1 MTDLTTPAYSF
12 DPNLGTYRGETVA
25 DADPLVENNWLF
37 PAHSTSVAPP
47 AAAAGQIA
55 VLDQVAQT
63 WSLVASWF
71 ATPLYLTSSGEPY
84 VLGST
89 VDGNVFNGLGALP
102 AWLTDVARPSDLYVW
117 TAGAWAIDATLQAN
131 SQAAAAQA
139 QVAQLMAQ
147 ASLIT
152 SGLSDAFIAGIL
164 SDADQARYK
173 AWAAYK
179 LALTQVSQQTGYPAT
194 IVWPTAPTS

>member
-1 MTDLTTPAYSF
+1 MTDLTKPAYSF
-12 DPNLGTYRGETVA
+12 DPTLGVYLGETVA
-25 DADPLVENNWLF
+25 DPDPLVEDNWLF
-37 PAHSTSVAPP
+37 PAHTTSVAPP
-47 AAAAGQIA
+47 APGTGQIA
-55 VLDQVAQT
+55 VLDQIAQT
-63 WSLVASWF
+63 WSLVAAWF
-71 ATPLYLTSSGEPY
+71 DAPLYLTASGDAY
-84 VLGST
+84 VLGCT
-89 VDGNVFNGLGALP
+89 IDGDSFNGLGTLP
-102 AWLTDVARPSDLYVW
+102 DWLTDVARPSDLYVW
-117 TAGAWAIDATLQAN
+117 TAGAWAIDPTLQTN
-131 SQAAAAQA
+131 SQATAAQA
-139 QVAQLMAQ
+139 QVAQLMTQ